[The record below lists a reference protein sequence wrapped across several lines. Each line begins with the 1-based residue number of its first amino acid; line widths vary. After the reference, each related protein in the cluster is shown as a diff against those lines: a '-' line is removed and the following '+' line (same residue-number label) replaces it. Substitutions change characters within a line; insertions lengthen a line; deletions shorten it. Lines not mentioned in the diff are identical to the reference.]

1 MEGGESELVRYYIYE
16 WHGLD
21 TCGIAPVFST
31 DDIMLWH
38 RVASRIKAPASRTT
52 VRDGI
57 VIFSYFNVKT
67 RMNSEDALQEY
78 KDVYYCIRP
87 KYVQGGLPSV
97 KKILSVI

>member
-1 MEGGESELVRYYIYE
+1 MLRYYIYE

-31 DDIMLWH
+31 DDIILWH
-38 RVASRIKAPASRTT
+38 RVASKIKTPASRTT
-52 VRDGI
+52 IREGL
-57 VIFSYFNVKT
+57 VIYSYFNVT
-67 RMNSEDALQEY
+67 NRRGSEDALQED

-87 KYVQGGLPSV
+87 KYVQEGLPSV

>member
-1 MEGGESELVRYYIYE
+1 MVRFYIYE

-31 DDIMLWH
+31 DDIILWH
-38 RVASRIKAPASRTT
+38 RVACRIKAAASRTT

-57 VIFSYFNVKT
+57 VIFSYFNVTT

-78 KDVYYCIRP
+78 KDSYYCIRP
-87 KYVQGGLPSV
+87 KYVQEGLPSV

>member
-1 MEGGESELVRYYIYE
+1 MRYYIYE

-38 RVASRIKAPASRTT
+38 RVASRIKAPASRTI

-57 VIFSYFNVKT
+57 VIFSYFNVTT
-67 RMNSEDALQEY
+67 RMNSEDVLQEY

-87 KYVQGGLPSV
+87 KYVQEGLPSV

>member
-1 MEGGESELVRYYIYE
+1 MVRFYIYE

-31 DDIMLWH
+31 DDIILWH
-38 RVASRIKAPASRTT
+38 RVAAKIKAPASRTT
-52 VRDGI
+52 IREGI
-57 VIFSYFNVKT
+57 VIFSYFNVTT

-78 KDVYYCIRP
+78 KDQYYCIRP
-87 KYVQGGLPSV
+87 KYVQEGLPSV